1 MITTVFLAVGYY
13 AGRKDQVSEQNVVLA
28 KDGKPWQGQQ
38 DPETAEL
45 FKYKVCF

>member
-28 KDGKPWQGQQ
+28 KDGKPWQQ
-38 DPETAEL
+38 DAETAEL
-45 FKYKVCF
+45 FKYKV